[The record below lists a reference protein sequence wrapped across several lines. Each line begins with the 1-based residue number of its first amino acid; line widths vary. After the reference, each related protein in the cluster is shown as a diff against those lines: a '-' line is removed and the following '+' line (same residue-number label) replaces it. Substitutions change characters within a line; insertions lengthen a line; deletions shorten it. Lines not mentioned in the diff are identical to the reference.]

1 MIVWILFISF
11 LSFVFIY
18 IIHQIFLFFKSTLTT
33 PKIKDYIYSPTKKYD
48 EIYQTISGKST
59 GKNQIYIDDT
69 TLINDLNQKPNTPLD
84 TMKDDLKSFLKNQ
97 LQSNN
102 Y

>member
-48 EIYQTISGKST
+48 EIYQTISGKK
-59 GKNQIYIDDT
+59 KNQIYPDDT
-69 TLINDLNQKPNTPLD
+69 TLINDLTQKLNTPLD